1 MKIGMRACLIVGWVA
16 AAAPVLAQ
24 GTPPED
30 DSTPKLLQIIREQVK
45 PGKGSAHEAV
55 ETAWAGAYARAKMT
69 NGWLGMTSMTG
80 PSEAWFLTGLGS
92 WEQLE
97 KNIKAEAANEGLSA
111 EVQKLSAADGDV
123 LSGVNSVITRFV
135 GDMSYQPRVNLGAM
149 RYLQV
154 QIFRLKQGHGRD
166 FANAWKEI
174 VAAHE
179 KAKMDEH
186 WAFFAVNS
194 GMTSPTYLYMQAFKS
209 LADIDQAGPM
219 HEADAYRNAVGEDGR
234 ARQTEMTQGAVES
247 TQNLLFAFN
256 PKMSYVPKSW
266 VDSDPAFWAPKP
278 PAPAKK
284 K

>member
-1 MKIGMRACLIVGWVA
+1 MTLAIRACLIVGWVA
-16 AAAPVLAQ
+16 AAGPALAQ
-24 GTPPED
+24 SPQPAD

-45 PGKGSAHEAV
+45 PGKGGAHEAT
-55 ETAWAGAYARAKMT
+55 ESAWAGAYAKAKMS
-69 NGWLGMTSMTG
+69 NGWLGMTALTG
-80 PSEAWFLTGLGS
+80 PNEAWFLTGLGS
-92 WEQLE
+92 WAEWE
-97 KNIKAEAANEGLSA
+97 KNIKAEEGNEALTA
-111 EVQKLSAADGDV
+111 EVQKISAQDGELLNSSTTV
-123 LSGVNSVITRFV
+123 IARLVN
-135 GDMSYQPRVNLGAM
+135 DMSYQPRVNLGTM
-149 RYLQV
+149 RYMQV
-154 QIFRLKQGHGRD
+154 TLYRLKAGHGRD
-166 FANAWKEI
+166 FVNAWKEV

-194 GMTSPTYLYMQAFKS
+194 GMPSPTYLYFQAAKS

-234 ARQTEMTQGAVES
+234 ARQQEMTQAAVEW
-247 TQNLLFAFN
+247 TQSLLFAFN

-278 PAPAKK
+278 PPPAKK